1 MTLAL
6 LIALVAI
13 NIAYIWAR
21 DRDARRLHEAT
32 AGHVRTLHE
41 MNAAHMTERAALL
54 QRIQA
59 PDVAV
64 VQYQQDMAT
73 PDESYP
79 LSDEETARIQEQQLA
94 LERLERM
101 EREGVLS

>member
-1 MTLAL
+1 LLYAL
-6 LIALVAI
+6 LVALVAV

-21 DRDARRLHEAT
+21 DRDA
-32 AGHVRTLHE
+32 
-41 MNAAHMTERAALL
+41 ERALTQSREDREERESLL

-64 VQYQQDMAT
+64 VQYQQDTAT

-94 LERLERM
+94 LERLERL

>member
-1 MTLAL
+1 LTFAL
-6 LIALVAI
+6 LAALVAV

-32 AGHVRTLHE
+32 ASHARSLHE
-41 MNAAHMTERAALL
+41 MSAAHMTERGGLL

-59 PDVAV
+59 PELAV

-94 LERLERM
+94 LERLERL